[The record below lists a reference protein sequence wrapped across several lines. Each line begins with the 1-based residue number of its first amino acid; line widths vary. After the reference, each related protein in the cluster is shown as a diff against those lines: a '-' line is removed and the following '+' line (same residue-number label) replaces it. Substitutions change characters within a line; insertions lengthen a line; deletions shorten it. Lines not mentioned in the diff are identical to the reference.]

1 MWRRV
6 ASATLVLFG
15 LVAGSASAQQ
25 PPGPNGEGTDHFVTF
40 AARVCDLYTDISAN
54 KARNNIQESLKD
66 LGPDTNYP
74 PGELVNPDR
83 ELAGQPKC
91 RPLSNWRFTLGTGI
105 AGIKVTGPWGS
116 LSVVS
121 GAYATDI
128 VTLASIQD
136 RDKHGHIIGR
146 TIEGATTVEL
156 TQGQLDK
163 AAGHNLWLQGGT
175 TTDPVLNAQF
185 PNQFGFGALRC
196 ATDNVNGD
204 NVEYIAFPDNVE
216 HVYCF
221 AYYVRPPPT
230 SGTIIVT
237 KHVSDPPKA
246 NQTFTFEGNVSYT
259 GDHRFPLEVKNG
271 ADASATFFRAATAP
285 GDPLWTVAE
294 IVPAGWRLTGLACTS
309 ERGSVSTRN
318 PARPEQVSIS
328 LVAGDTVRCTFTD
341 ALIPPP
347 GRLLLTKLTTGGVG
361 TFPFAVS
368 ELGGQSLVT
377 TSATTTAPGVVA
389 PAKANPIALDPG
401 TYLVAEDLPSASDG
415 RWVQVAAGCQAEA
428 PPSHGRRASLRVD
441 ISSSQGQVCQFEN
454 RFIPDGR
461 ITILKTTL
469 GGTGTTGFIVTPVDD
484 PATQYLQTATT
495 TDETP
500 TLARGD
506 STRNLPLGRYLIQE
520 TGTVSNADEEWS
532 LTSVTCGG
540 LLKAF
545 EQGEVVVELT
555 ADNPTRVCRFVNQAS
570 SVTPPE
576 PPEPPVPPTPGPSP
590 LPPAIDPGTPGAPQP
605 ELVVTKRAL
614 RSTVRVG
621 STVTYAITVRNA
633 GPVPAEEV
641 FVADAPGRRG
651 QLVSARASQA
661 DCDELVPMHCR
672 VGTLGAGEQ
681 VTIRVRLRAT
691 DTGLLRNLA
700 VAGSG
705 TDEGRLANNIALA
718 RVRVRPAGQVIA
730 CPSGGPRARAAC

>member
-15 LVAGSASAQQ
+15 LAAGSADAQQ
-25 PPGPNGEGTDHFVTF
+25 PPNPDREGTDHFVSI
-40 AARVCDLYTDISAN
+40 AARVCDTYTDISAN
-54 KARNNIQESLKD
+54 HSRNNIQESLKD

-74 PGELVNPDR
+74 PGENVNPPR
-83 ELAGQPKC
+83 ELQGQPKC
-91 RPLSNWRFTLGTGI
+91 RPLTGWRFMLGTGI
-105 AGIKVTGPWGS
+105 AGNKVTGPWGS

-121 GAYATDI
+121 GAYDTNVKTQASVPNRDNQGNI
-128 VTLASIQD
+128 VPGELQA
-136 RDKHGHIIGR
+136 
-146 TIEGATTVEL
+146 ATTIEL
-156 TQGQLDK
+156 TQNQLDK
-163 AAGHNLWLQGGT
+163 AGGHNLWIQGGT
-175 TTDPVLNAQF
+175 TTDPVLNAPF
-185 PNQFGFGALRC
+185 PNQYGFGALRC

-204 NVEYIAFPDNVE
+204 NVEYIAFPTNVK

-221 AYYVRPPPT
+221 AYYVQPPPT

-246 NQTFTFEGNVSYT
+246 NQTFTFQGNISYT
-259 GDHRFPLEVKNG
+259 SDHTFPLTVTNG

-294 IVPAGWRLTGLACTS
+294 IVPAGWRLTDLSCTAQ
-309 ERGSVSTRN
+309 RGSVTTRN
-318 PARPEQVSIS
+318 PARPEEVSIN

-341 ALIPPP
+341 ALVPPP
-347 GRLLLTKLTTGGVG
+347 GRLLLTKLTRNGVG
-361 TFPFAVS
+361 TFPFTVRDVS
-368 ELGGQSLVT
+368 GDVVVRTQ
-377 TSATTTAPGVVA
+377 ATTTAPDTVA
-389 PAKANPIALDPG
+389 PAAANPISLDPG
-401 TYLVAEDLPSASDG
+401 KYVISEDLPTSTRG
-415 RWVQVAAGCQAEA
+415 RWEQVAAGCRAERTRTEDG
-428 PPSHGRRASLRVD
+428 SQDLTVQ
-441 ISSSQGQVCQFEN
+441 ITSSAGQVCQFEN

-469 GGTGTTGFIVTPVDD
+469 DGTGTTGFIVTPVDD
-484 PATQYLQTATT
+484 PATQYQKTATT
-495 TDETP
+495 TASERP

-532 LTSVTCGG
+532 LTSVTCDGA
-540 LLKAF
+540 LKPF
-545 EQGEVVVELT
+545 EQGKVIVELT
-555 ADNPTRVCRFVNQAS
+555 TQDPTRVCRFVNQAS
-570 SVTPPE
+570 RVTPPE
-576 PPEPPVPPTPGPSP
+576 PPTPIPPTPGPE
-590 LPPAIDPGTPGAPQP
+590 PPAIDPGTPGAPQP

-614 RSTVRVG
+614 RSSVRVG
-621 STVTYAITVRNA
+621 SVVTYAITVRNT
-633 GPVPAEEV
+633 GPVPADDV

-661 DCDELVPMHCR
+661 DCDEFVPMHCN
-672 VGTLGAGEQ
+672 VGTLSAGEQ

-691 DTGLLRNLA
+691 DAGLLRNLA

-718 RVRVRPAGQVIA
+718 RVRVRPGGQVLA
-730 CPSGGPRARAAC
+730 CPSSGPRAHAAC